1 MALITDPDDLNQ
13 STEVDI
19 DTALR
24 LITLNIAGNLST
36 DGVTLQALYSFLKE
50 EWKTDPLLI
59 PHQFPM
65 VAITPEQFEMV
76 EDWQF
81 VDDTTRK
88 LVRTGGWRE
97 IDIDNT
103 LQQEWAGVITLGTF
117 EDTVADNAYFQQGN
131 DPTDTAAAVD
141 FTYAGPVNEA
151 VLTYALTTSTD
162 LVTGFEI
169 KGTDIIVRNDGGN
182 WFSEG
187 YQVGGQ
193 ITITDAED
201 VANNGDWIITVVSN
215 SVDGGIHVN
224 GPLTN
229 NAADTSM
236 RGSINNRNVLNVFL
250 RVRDA
255 DPNGKTYAQ
264 SALSDIGVTAVSNQV
279 FRFPLANATDLKI
292 SETDANIDAL
302 EPYTEIEIRYFS
314 TPFYRKVDS
323 ESMREFGIVVN
334 AQGSYSGVD
343 GASQGD
349 TFFSAASGDLVAN
362 KYDGGTLKIL
372 SASNLLSGSY
382 PIVSNTAAGFTLG
395 GALATT
401 ETGLSFTA
409 VSASVSSLSGST
421 LETIYEKV
429 QRELRR
435 AADIDAT
442 ANTVTGRTAD
452 GLLRFVGD
460 TLRCGGD
467 DAVTAPTNP
476 NGGGTGVLIEEFLSA
491 DTNRIEFQ
499 DNLNTASITFPFVA
513 AGTINFNTNLQNDAS
528 GSYWM
533 FFEYTIR
540 TTVSDMALSGVAVA
554 DQFSGTLSS
563 SAGGLPSLDDL
574 EYINLDGFATASN
587 NGIWQVVDSTPTA
600 QFVNVYKIDQEAI
613 ADEALGG
620 GTSITLDEN
629 PINSPGA
636 LVVQDN
642 AGNPISGAIEGAS
655 SVAFDFDYDNNAQ
668 GGRTPAT
675 DAVIRLRAIGFED
688 AQFVEANGTIS
699 RATGQT
705 FSLVAALE
713 RNYDNA

>member
-13 STEVDI
+13 ATEVTI
-19 DTALR
+19 NTGTR
-24 LITLNIAGNLST
+24 LITLNIAGNLSA

-50 EWKTDPLLI
+50 EWKQDPLLI

-65 VAITPEQFEMV
+65 VAITPEQFELV
-76 EDWQF
+76 DDWQF
-81 VDDTTRK
+81 FDDTTRK

-117 EDTVADNAYFQQGN
+117 EDTTNDNAYYQQGN
-131 DPTDTAAAVD
+131 DPTDTAAAID

-151 VLTYALTTSTD
+151 VPTYILTTSAD
-162 LVTGFEI
+162 AVTGFEI
-169 KGTDIIVRNDGGN
+169 KGTDVIVRHDGGN
-182 WFSEG
+182 WVSEG

-193 ITITDAED
+193 ISIIDAED
-201 VANNGDWIITVVSN
+201 AGNNAAWVINYITN

-229 NAADTSM
+229 NAADTTM
-236 RGSINNRNVLNVFL
+236 RAAINNRNVLNVFL
-250 RVRDA
+250 RVRDG

-264 SALSDIGVTAVSNQV
+264 AGLSDIGVTAVSNQV

-292 SETDANIDAL
+292 SETDANIDSL

-314 TPFYRKVDS
+314 SPFFRKVDS
-323 ESMREFGIVVN
+323 ETHRQFGIVIN
-334 AQGSYSGVD
+334 ARGSYTGVD

-349 TFFSAASGDLVAN
+349 TFFSAASADLTPN

-372 SASNLLSGSY
+372 SGSATLTGSY
-382 PIVSNTAAGFTLG
+382 SITSNTAAGFTLG
-395 GALATT
+395 TSLPTS

-409 VSASVSSLSGST
+409 TSASVATLSGST
-421 LETIYEKV
+421 LEAIYEKV

-435 AADIDAT
+435 AADIDST
-442 ANTVTGRTAD
+442 ANIVTGRTAD

-467 DAVTAPTNP
+467 NADTAPTNP
-476 NGGGTGVLIEEFLSA
+476 NGGGTGVIIEEFLSA

-499 DNLNTASITFPFVA
+499 DNLNTASITYPFVA
-513 AGTINFNTNLQNDAS
+513 AGTINFNTNLQNDVS
-528 GSYWM
+528 GTYWM
-533 FFEYTIR
+533 FFEYTTR
-540 TTVSDMALSGVAVA
+540 TTVADMALSGVGVTSPY
-554 DQFSGTLSS
+554 SGTLSS
-563 SAGGLPSLDDL
+563 AAGNLPTLTDL
-574 EYINLDGFATASN
+574 EYVSLAGFSTSSN
-587 NGIWQVVDSTPTA
+587 NGIWQVVDTGA
-600 QFVNVYKIDQEAI
+600 DANFANVYKLDQEAI

-620 GTSITLDEN
+620 GVSVTLDEN

-642 AGNPISGAIEGAS
+642 SGNPISGAIGGS
-655 SVAFDFDYDNNAQ
+655 PSVAFDFDYDNNAQ
-668 GGRTPAT
+668 GGRTAST
-675 DAVIRLRAIGFED
+675 DATIRLRAIGFET
-688 AQFVEANGTIS
+688 AQFVETNGTIS

-705 FSLVAALE
+705 YSLVAALE
-713 RNYDNA
+713 RNYDNP